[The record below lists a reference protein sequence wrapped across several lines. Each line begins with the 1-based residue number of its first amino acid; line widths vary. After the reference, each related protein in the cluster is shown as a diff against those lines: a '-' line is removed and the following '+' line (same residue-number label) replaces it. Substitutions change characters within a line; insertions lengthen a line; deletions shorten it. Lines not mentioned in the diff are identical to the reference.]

1 MLSSGILEVGKN
13 IFAFKNDFLYS
24 ADVKPT
30 VNKNRFDFIYWLHRA
45 FSFYVYTMISMAQ
58 ITILASLLAKPF
70 VNRLI
75 QRIKVVCP
83 TFSTL

>member
-45 FSFYVYTMISMAQ
+45 CSLHISASISMDKGHQLFLRQ
-58 ITILASLLAKPF
+58 ILKSIALS
-70 VNRLI
+70 
-75 QRIKVVCP
+75 
-83 TFSTL
+83 